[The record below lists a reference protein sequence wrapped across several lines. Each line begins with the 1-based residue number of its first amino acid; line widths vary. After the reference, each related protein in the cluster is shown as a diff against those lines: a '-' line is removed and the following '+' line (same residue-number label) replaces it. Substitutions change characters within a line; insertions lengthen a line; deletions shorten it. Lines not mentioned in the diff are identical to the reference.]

1 MPYSISSKHGIYL
14 LHMMNQKIQTAFF
27 FSLFGIALIFTVLI
41 FWPFLVP
48 LIMAGVLGVIL
59 KPVFTWILERVG
71 EKRRGIAAVSTII
84 VFLVVIIFPLTLIGN
99 KLVDESQSLY
109 ALLSGESQSFS
120 LDMATTKIESYIQEW
135 VPAFKLDSRQFF
147 ANISGWFIGSLGG
160 LFSGTLDFLI
170 KFVITIIA
178 LYFVLKDGIQL
189 KKQLVM
195 MSPLTDA
202 EDMTIINS
210 LQSAIRAVI
219 TGSLF
224 VALIQGLLTGLG
236 FLLTGVPNPT
246 FWGTVATIAAL
257 VPGLGTALVIFPGV
271 IYLFFFGGAYA
282 WIVLLV
288 WGIVAV
294 GLIDNIVGPKIM
306 GRGIDIHPVLIL
318 FSILGGLSFFGP
330 EGFIFGPVIITF
342 LFVLVKVFKSQSQK

>member
-1 MPYSISSKHGIYL
+1 
-14 LHMMNQKIQTAFF
+14 MMNQKIQTAFF
-27 FSLFGIALIFTVLI
+27 FSLFGIALVFAILI

-59 KPVFTWILERVG
+59 KPVFIWILDQIG
-71 EKRRGIAAVSTII
+71 EKKRGTASILTILI
-84 VFLVVIIFPLTLIGN
+84 FLLVIIFPLALIGN
-99 KLVDESQSLY
+99 RLVGEAQSLY
-109 ALLSGESQSFS
+109 TLINDEAGSIS
-120 LDMATTKIESYIQEW
+120 LNAATTNIETFVQKWI
-135 VPAFKLDSRQFF
+135 PTFKVDSKQFLG
-147 ANISGWFIGSLGG
+147 NVSGWFIGSLGG

-195 MSPLTDA
+195 LSPLTDA

-210 LQSAIRAVI
+210 LQSVIRAVI

-224 VALIQGLLTGLG
+224 VALIQGVLTGIG

-246 FWGTVATIAAL
+246 LWGTVATIAAL

-271 IYLFFFGGAYA
+271 IYLFFFGNSFA
-282 WIVLLV
+282 WLVLLI

-294 GLIDNIVGPKIM
+294 GLIDNVVGPKIM

-318 FSILGGLSFFGP
+318 FSILGGLSYFGP
-330 EGFIFGPVIITF
+330 EGFIFGPVIISF
-342 LFVLVKVFKSQSQK
+342 LFVLVKVFRQSARA